1 MDLKEIKQVI
11 ELMTKNE
18 LSHFHLERDGMKI
31 KLKKGMDADAVI
43 DQINAMRSQQAAPV
57 AAALAPAA
65 PVPAAAAP
73 DSPPPA
79 SADGDTG
86 AGDYDDAP
94 AAGEVEITSPM
105 VGTFYTAA
113 SPENPPFVEKGSEV
127 TEETVVC
134 IVEAMKVMNEI
145 KAEKKGVITKV
156 IAENGTPV
164 QYGEPLFHVRPS

>member
-1 MDLKEIKQVI
+1 MDLKEIKQII

-31 KLKKGMDADAVI
+31 KLKKGMDADSVM
-43 DQINAMRSQQAAPV
+43 DQINALRSQQAPT
-57 AAALAPAA
+57 APAA
-65 PVPAAAAP
+65 PAPAAPAPAAP
-73 DSPPPA
+73 AAPGSPPPA
-79 SADGDTG
+79 TGEGGGADEDG
-86 AGDYDDAP
+86 P

-113 SPENPPFVEKGSEV
+113 SPDNPPFVETGSEV
-127 TEETVVC
+127 TEDTVVC

-164 QYGEPLFHVRPS
+164 QYGEPLFHLRPS

>member
-1 MDLKEIKQVI
+1 MDLKEIKQII

-31 KLKKGMDADAVI
+31 KLKKGMDVDAVM
-43 DQINAMRSQQAAPV
+43 DQLNAIRNQQATSI
-57 AAALAPAA
+57 
-65 PVPAAAAP
+65 AAAP
-73 DSPPPA
+73 APVQAVAAPGSPPPA
-79 SADGDTG
+79 TADSGDDD
-86 AGDYDDAP
+86 ADAP

-113 SPENPPFVEKGSEV
+113 SPENPALVEKGSEV
-127 TEETVVC
+127 TEDSVVC

-145 KAEKKGVITKV
+145 KAEQQGVITKV

-164 QYGEPLFHVRPS
+164 QYGEPLFHLRPS